1 MKFTKMQGAGNDFVV
16 VETADAQRDWVKVAA
31 AMCDRHFGIGADS
44 LLVLS
49 PSQKADIK
57 MRIFD
62 ADGSEA
68 EACGNGIRCVA
79 KYLFEK
85 GMTKSGARKASI
97 ETIAGVRDVRLT
109 VSNGKL
115 IGIQVNMGRPVFGA
129 ADIPVVIKPGQCR
142 TAGKEEMLSCRVALN
157 GTDLLLDLVSMGNP
171 HAVFFYERSVQDF
184 PLSELGPKVEHL
196 DIFPKRTNFEVARV
210 VDRNSIELRVWER
223 GCGETMACGSGACAV
238 AVAAQRHGYADN
250 KVDIK
255 VQGGILTVE
264 WNGHG
269 EVLLNGPAEQVF
281 TGEWPD

>member
-269 EVLLNGPAEQVF
+269 EVLLSGPAEQVF